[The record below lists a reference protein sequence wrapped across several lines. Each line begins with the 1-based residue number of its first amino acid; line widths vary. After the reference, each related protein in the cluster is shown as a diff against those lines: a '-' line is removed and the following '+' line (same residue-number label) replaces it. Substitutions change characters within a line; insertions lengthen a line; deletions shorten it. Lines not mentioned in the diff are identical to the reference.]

1 MANRKGLGSLAMGA
15 LLIASAIGGG
25 ALVSVFGGDLISTG
39 DVSDTEDRLPTQV
52 DGEFDTFQPLQELS
66 TTDLDLTEQ
75 TVNESGQI
83 DDSNVVASYDVN
95 TTVGSTQTYAA
106 GVEVDG
112 VGGLNNVDVEMNVPT
127 AVDSDIDLRKAYV
140 VRDVED
146 NSVEETAATH
156 SFNVEDQEEVDSR
169 ITNLADGEYAV
180 VAEMKPVN
188 AGISNDADLLEVDL
202 EGDTDADN
210 EELHYVVDNAQ

>member
-146 NSVEETAATH
+146 NSVEERAATH